1 MAVPPVMEALDAI
14 YDGLGIVVD
23 LTVKEETYPEVA
35 AQEAEL
41 WDVRNRVSFIL
52 DYIRSKQETVQ

>member
-1 MAVPPVMEALDAI
+1 MAMPPVMDALDAI
-14 YDGLGIVVD
+14 YDALGVIVD

-35 AQEAEL
+35 ALEGEL

-52 DYIRSKQETVQ
+52 DNIDTKQKAAQ